1 MSNILRIMF
10 EKNNVVSRNVANDWI
25 SGILENDLRSTMLA
39 DKVLEM
45 TKTFGKDSP
54 RRVLAYK
61 VAAMC
66 GDVSIKDLHS
76 ICSKVI
82 YFTQNFGRREYIR
95 VLRAKREQ
103 LAHDLS
109 AIPDLRHV
117 EGGRGSNM

>member
-1 MSNILRIMF
+1 MF
-10 EKNNVVSRNVANDWI
+10 KKNNVLSRAVANDWI
-25 SGILENDLRSTMLA
+25 SGILENDLRSTMLT

-66 GDVSIKDLHS
+66 GDVSIKNLHS

-82 YFTQNFGRREYIR
+82 HFTQNFGRREYIR
-95 VLRAKREQ
+95 VL
-103 LAHDLS
+103 
-109 AIPDLRHV
+109 
-117 EGGRGSNM
+117 